1 MALGRSGHGAA
12 AACTAAV
19 AAVLVLSMSAA
30 PGPADAASHLAGMR
44 LDGLA
49 AGGHAIVLEFAASGE
64 GGRAA
69 KGGDVEGRPGALVLD
84 GGLVRT
90 GEGPRALGG
99 PDARVMVTGGGT
111 VVVYSADSPAVVL
124 AVPERSG
131 SGGAGGAGEDA
142 SRYTVTAYV
151 PRGGGGSGF
160 EAVSFDATLGPR
172 SGSPDAP
179 APDPADAAPTPDDA
193 GAGEDGGE
201 SGGLF
206 PDDLAVAMTITERV
220 QFGGTLVVQGRVYDG
235 ALNDRPAV
243 VPIGPGAVP
252 GVPVQVTVT
261 DRRTGEDILD
271 QDGMADQSGLFRAE
285 YRWKNTDPAAT
296 LDISVS
302 IDGGRALEKRT
313 AFYLGDAGSRGSRSD

>member
-1 MALGRSGHGAA
+1 MALGRTGRGAA

-19 AAVLVLSMSAA
+19 AAVLALSALAA

-64 GGRAA
+64 EGRAA
-69 KGGDVEGRPGALVLD
+69 GGAAGGEGRPGMLVLD

-131 SGGAGGAGEDA
+131 SGGGGEDA
-142 SRYTVTAYV
+142 GRYTVTAYV
-151 PRGGGGSGF
+151 PRGGGGNGGGGF
-160 EAVSFDATLGPR
+160 ETVSFDATLGPR

-179 APDPADAAPTPDDA
+179 APDPAAAAPPPDDA
-193 GAGEDGGE
+193 GKGSDEPGR
-201 SGGLF
+201 F

-220 QFGGTLVVQGRVYDG
+220 QFGGTLVVQGRVYDV

-271 QDGMADQSGLFRAE
+271 QDGEADESGLFRAE

>member
-1 MALGRSGHGAA
+1 MALGRNGHGAT
-12 AACTAAV
+12 AACAAAV

-30 PGPADAASHLAGMR
+30 AGPADAASHLAGMR

-49 AGGHAIVLEFAASGE
+49 AGGHAIVLEFTASGE
-64 GGRAA
+64 EGRAA
-69 KGGDVEGRPGALVLD
+69 EGGGGEGRPGTLVLEE
-84 GGLVRT
+84 GLVRT
-90 GEGPRALGG
+90 GEGPRTLGG

-124 AVPERSG
+124 AVPERAGS
-131 SGGAGGAGEDA
+131 SGGGGGEDA
-142 SRYTVTAYV
+142 GRYTVTAYV
-151 PRGGGGSGF
+151 PRSGGGSGF
-160 EAVSFDATLGPR
+160 EAVSFDATIGPR
-172 SGSPDAP
+172 SESDAP
-179 APDPADAAPTPDDA
+179 APDPADAAPPPDDA
-193 GAGEDGGE
+193 GAGEDGDE

-206 PDDLAVAMTITERV
+206 PDDLAVAMTVTERV

-261 DRRTGEDILD
+261 DRRTGADILD
-271 QDGMADQSGLFRAE
+271 HDGMADQSGLFRAE